1 MMNIIE
7 QLKAEYDELVKEI
20 PLPTEKL
27 SELSRKIE
35 QYERILGLLE
45 GDR

>member
-1 MMNIIE
+1 MNIIE
-7 QLKAEYDELVKEI
+7 QLKAEYAELVKEF

-35 QYERILGLLE
+35 LYERIAGKITN
-45 GDR
+45 DN